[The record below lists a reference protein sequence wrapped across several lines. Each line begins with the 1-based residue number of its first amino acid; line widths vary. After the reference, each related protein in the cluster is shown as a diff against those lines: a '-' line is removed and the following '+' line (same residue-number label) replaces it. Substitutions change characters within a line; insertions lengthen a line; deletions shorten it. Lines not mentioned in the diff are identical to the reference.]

1 MATAKPSVIAEWAT
15 QDEVDVVTG
24 AANKVAP
31 TAQFVLSGQKRRQPV
46 IRPYLNYTLNNHGEW
61 IKYISEQLAGLGTP
75 ILEAAYPIG
84 TIYENKT
91 DGTNPATLLG
101 FGTWAPCGT
110 GRFLVGIDGGQVEFD
125 TAGKTGG
132 AKTHSHSVSGA
143 TAGHSITTN
152 QMPQHAHGYRDR
164 YHVESAAVS
173 AGATYKEAAPVG
185 YNSNLGTDGTDSDND
200 TFLYYNSTTSS
211 AGSGEAHSHNVSITS
226 STASSLPPYEVVYRW
241 YRTA

>member
-143 TAGHSITTN
+143 TAGHAITIE
-152 QMPQHAHGYRDR
+152 QMPSHIHSYSDIYYIG
-164 YHVESAAVS
+164 SAAET
-173 AGATYKEAAPVG
+173 AAATNKFLESG
-185 YNSNLGTDGTDSDND
+185 YNGEVGSGSTDYDND
-200 TFLYYNSTTSS
+200 TFLYRTETTNSTG
-211 AGSGEAHSHNVSITS
+211 GSETHSHNVSITS